1 MSGRL
6 VFGREHLV
14 KLCQQGLPA
23 GFHAGSDLRHGGGQ
37 FGQVLVH
44 QAAASSA
51 RSSCTRVRA
60 VPGGSARSVTVSRV
74 SNDGPCL
81 RCGPMNPPAA
91 DQPAEETVEE
101 YFQE

>member
-1 MSGRL
+1 
-6 VFGREHLV
+6 
-14 KLCQQGLPA
+14 
-23 GFHAGSDLRHGGGQ
+23 
-37 FGQVLVH
+37 
-44 QAAASSA
+44 
-51 RSSCTRVRA
+51 